1 MFLLESHVLVIHTYT
16 TSNIP
21 SKVKIKKSCCIFFGN
36 TNAFGKN
43 HLPIEVGTKSGK
55 ENYVLLA
62 AVSSVIYNLLKS
74 DTSIEPTWDFYK

>member
-1 MFLLESHVLVIHTYT
+1 MAKITYLY
-16 TSNIP
+16 
-21 SKVKIKKSCCIFFGN
+21 KI
-36 TNAFGKN
+36 
-43 HLPIEVGTKSGK
+43 GTKSGK